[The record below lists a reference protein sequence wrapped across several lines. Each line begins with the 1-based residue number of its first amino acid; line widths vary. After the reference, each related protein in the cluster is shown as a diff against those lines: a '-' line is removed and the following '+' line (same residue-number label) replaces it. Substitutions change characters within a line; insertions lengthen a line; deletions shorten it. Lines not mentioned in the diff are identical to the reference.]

1 MAYTPEERKEM
12 YATVVEK
19 CAEAAVALRGFVD
32 AEPEL
37 DRETRPREEVAF
49 ARGTANTLMN
59 FIGNCKVRG
68 KQAAAETE

>member
-37 DRETRPREEVAF
+37 DRKYATERGSPVRAGNRKYAHECCRERE
-49 ARGTANTLMN
+49 GQ
-59 FIGNCKVRG
+59 G
-68 KQAAAETE
+68 KTGGG